1 MGRIDNRLRELGV
14 AVPPPPKPVANYVPA
29 KRAGTLLYVAGRVSG
44 MGGRDYK
51 GALATDADVAR
62 GREAARAST
71 VNCLAAMLA
80 VMDSLDRVRQ
90 LVHVGGFV
98 ASAPGFQRQAG
109 AMNGASDFFAEVF
122 GEAGKHTRTAV
133 GVSGLPL
140 GYTTWVYLIAEVE

>member
-29 KRAGTLLYVAGRVSG
+29 KRVGTLLYVAGQVSA

-51 GALATDADVAR
+51 GALATDVDVAR
-62 GREAARAST
+62 GREAARASA
-71 VNCLAAMLA
+71 VNCLAAMLT
-80 VMDSLDRVRQ
+80 VIDSLDRVRQ
-90 LVHVGGFV
+90 LVQVGGFV
-98 ASAPGFQRQAG
+98 ASALGFQGQAA
-109 AMNGASDFFAEVF
+109 AMNGASDFFVEVF

-140 GYTTWVYLIAEVE
+140 GYTTSVYLIAEVE